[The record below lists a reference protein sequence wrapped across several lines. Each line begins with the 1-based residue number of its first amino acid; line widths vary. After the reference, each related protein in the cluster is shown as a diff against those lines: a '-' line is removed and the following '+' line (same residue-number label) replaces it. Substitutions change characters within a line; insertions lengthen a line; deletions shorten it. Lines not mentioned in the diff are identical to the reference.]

1 MVVPS
6 IAIREGVKKSF
17 DITVDHFMEQY
28 GKKAR
33 YFIYDSSSL
42 NDIDT
47 FSQSNDISVM
57 IINTQ
62 AFNTMKEGAKNKAAR
77 IINSERDEFGSRK
90 PIAVL
95 AVNNPIIILDEPQ
108 KMGGAATQTALKA
121 FNPLFTLNY
130 SATHKEHHNTVYVL
144 DALDAYNH
152 KLVKKIEV
160 VGFEL
165 KNLKGTD
172 SYIYLQSCCSRKT
185 RHHR

>member
-1 MVVPS
+1 
-6 IAIREGVKKSF
+6 
-17 DITVDHFMEQY
+17 
-28 GKKAR
+28 
-33 YFIYDSSSL
+33 
-42 NDIDT
+42 
-47 FSQSNDISVM
+47 M

-95 AVNNPIIILDEPQ
+95 AAQQPYHHS
-108 KMGGAATQTALKA
+108 GWTAEDGVLLHRRHSKPL
-121 FNPLFTLNY
+121 NPLFTPELLSY
-130 SATHKEHHNTVYVL
+130 PQGAPTTRCMCF

-165 KNLKGTD
+165 KEPEGTD
-172 SYIYLQSCCSRKT
+172 SYIYFCRAATLERQGSTGKTEIEQQSTTGAIKRIYKKLG
-185 RHHR
+185 RRRWPL